1 MCPLGRVGSS
11 PTLGTKGELLNALA
25 FFVPEFGQIQP
36 TMDKMMD
43 IGVQT
48 NS

>member
-25 FFVPEFGQIQP
+25 FFVPENFKFNRQW
-36 TMDKMMD
+36 TK
-43 IGVQT
+43 
-48 NS
+48 

>member
-25 FFVPEFGQIQP
+25 FFVPW
-36 TMDKMMD
+36 
-43 IGVQT
+43 
-48 NS
+48 NSVKFNRQWTK